1 MASLARPRGRLR
13 SAALLL
19 LLLALAA
26 DQVVLRT
33 ALADGRFLGRRI
45 APYDPP
51 LFSQPQ
57 ERDLETL
64 KRHLATG
71 DPPASALHFDAEL
84 GWCPRAE
91 GSFGADRF
99 DWAGARLAGQELARE
114 KRPGERRVL
123 ALGCSFTFGEEVR
136 SAESWP
142 AQLDALR
149 ADLELANLGVSAYGL
164 DQALLRYRRDGRR
177 LAADEVWLGF
187 LPTAALRVTTLYR
200 PAARHWAHL
209 ALFKPCF
216 ELSRGEL
223 LLVPN
228 PATSIERTV
237 ELLGD
242 QREFLA
248 ALEPH
253 DRWVRR
259 WPAAWAP
266 EGSRLAHHSALG
278 RLLLTALEVRGRDPL
293 RALREREE
301 GVFDLLVAIVTKLAR
316 EARADGARLRFV
328 ILPGVEELA
337 DLRARGSASWGP
349 LCAELERAGV
359 AVWDLSAELLELDL
373 RAPGRLWAPNQHY
386 SPEGNLRVAELLA
399 RRCE

>member
-1 MASLARPRGRLR
+1 MKRGRWGWIA
-13 SAALLL
+13 SCSVV
-19 LLLALAA
+19 LALAA
-26 DQVVLRT
+26 DQVLLRT

-51 LFSQPQ
+51 LFSEPQ
-57 ERDLETL
+57 ERDLATL
-64 KRHLATG
+64 RRHLATG

-84 GWCPRAE
+84 GWCPRPE

-99 DWAGARLAGQELARE
+99 DWAGARLAGQPLARE
-114 KRPGERRVL
+114 KRAGVKRIL
-123 ALGCSFTFGEEVR
+123 ALGCSFTFGEEVK
-136 SAESWP
+136 SAECWP
-142 AQLDALR
+142 ALLGALR
-149 ADLELANLGVSAYGL
+149 AELEVANLGVSAYGL
-164 DQALLRYRRDGRR
+164 DQALLRYRRDGKQ
-177 LAADEVWLGF
+177 LSADELWLGF

-223 LLVPN
+223 ALVPN
-228 PATSIERTV
+228 PAHSIERTV
-237 ELLGD
+237 ELLSD
-242 QREFLA
+242 QREFFA

-278 RLLLTALEVRGRDPL
+278 RLFLTALEVRGRDPL

-301 GVFDLLVAIVTKLAR
+301 GVHDLLVAIVSQLER
-316 EARADGARLRFV
+316 EARADGARLRFL

-337 DLRARGSASWGP
+337 DLRARGSPSWGP
-349 LCAELERAGV
+349 LCEDLERAGV
-359 AVWDLSAELLELDL
+359 SVWDLSSELLELD
-373 RAPGRLWAPNQHY
+373 RREPGRLWAPDQHY
-386 SPEGNLRVAELLA
+386 SPEGNQRVAEILA
-399 RRCE
+399 RRCD